1 MFRFLALLSN
11 PHDEGEQRVAARW
24 CAAVR
29 SAFPRWQVDTSAP
42 GIQLTYPTERGPA
55 GDVTRLA
62 DAAGFILGTMFPADR
77 PSVAALLSSAGRNLI
92 GRWWGSYLLILRDE
106 RGNCTHL
113 LRSPVSRLPV
123 FYAVSAG
130 VHVVFSN
137 VADYVELGG
146 APPDINWDVVRAQTV
161 GGDYLT
167 NETGLCQV
175 SALEGG
181 ECLTVGGSGS
191 SRAQYWNPCALAREG
206 AIERWADAVR
216 AVRESTTAVVES
228 WASRYGSLL
237 LELSGGLDSSIVLAC
252 LARAPSRPR
261 ITCINLFSSHCA
273 GDERGFARA
282 AASSAGVPLF
292 ERERESEADLSVF
305 ERHVLTARPV
315 LNFTGPGRLRAVA
328 EVARQCDAE
337 VIFDGEL
344 GDQLF
349 GYPARVEPV
358 TDTLERQGLTPGL
371 LMCAADLA
379 RLKRLSVWSVLR
391 QVRRDA
397 ASRAWT
403 WSYYHFLKQV
413 VQRDFEASRFV
424 TREVLEGYEA
434 QLERFIHPWF
444 RDRDAVPASAALLI
458 LGLIIVTS
466 TTYHCPFEGLTLEY
480 LSPLVSQP
488 LVETALRIPGALNI
502 RRGWNRAVARAAFAQ
517 ELPEAVR
524 RRTCK
529 TSTAPWVTDAINRNR
544 QWLRDFLL
552 DGIVVRE
559 RILDRTRVEK
569 ALAESVA
576 GPGSTL
582 PELFVPL
589 YIESWLRAWD
599 RARARAALRLDQRA

>member
-11 PHDEGEQRVAARW
+11 PHDEGEQRVAARRW
-24 CAAVR
+24 ASVR
-29 SAFPRWQVDTSAP
+29 SAFPRWQLDTSVP
-42 GIQLTYPTERGPA
+42 GVQLTYPTDHGPM
-55 GDVTRLA
+55 GDVIVLA
-62 DAAGFILGTMFPADR
+62 EAAGFILGAMFPADH
-77 PSVAALLSSAGRNLI
+77 PPVTALLGSAGHSLI
-92 GRWWGSYLLILRDE
+92 GRWWGSYLLILRDD
-106 RGNCTHL
+106 RRDRTHL
-113 LRSPVSRLPV
+113 VRSPVSRLPV

-137 VADYVELGG
+137 VADYVEFGG
-146 APPDINWDVVRAQTV
+146 TPPDINWDVVRAQAV

-167 NETGLCQV
+167 NETGLSQI

-181 ECLTVGGSGS
+181 ECLTVGGAQT
-191 SRAQYWNPCALAREG
+191 SRAQYWNPCSIAREG
-206 AIERWADAVR
+206 AIERWADAVC
-216 AVRESTTAVVES
+216 VLRESTTAVVES
-228 WASRYGSLL
+228 WASRYRSLL

-252 LARAPSRPR
+252 LARAASRPR
-261 ITCINLFSSHCA
+261 IACINLFSSHFA

-292 ERERESEADLSVF
+292 EREREREADLSVF
-305 ERHVLTARPV
+305 ERHALTARPV

-337 VIFDGEL
+337 VVFDGEL

-358 TDTLERQGLTPGL
+358 TDTLERHGLAPGL
-371 LMCAADLA
+371 LRCAADLA

-403 WSYYHFLKQV
+403 WSYYHFLKQI
-413 VQRDFEASRFV
+413 VQRDFEQTRFV
-424 TREVLEGYEA
+424 TRETLEDYEQ

-480 LSPLVSQP
+480 VSPLVSQP

-544 QWLRDFLL
+544 RWLRDFLL
-552 DGIVVRE
+552 EGILVRE
-559 RILDRTRVEK
+559 RILDRTRVES
-569 ALAESVA
+569 ALADGVA
-576 GPGSTL
+576 RPGSTL

-589 YIESWLRAWD
+589 YIESWLRPWE
-599 RARARAALRLDQRA
+599 RVRARAALRLDQRA